1 MAVTGTLTAE
11 SDGAGVPAPA
21 TLQSVTNVRVV
32 YGLLL
37 TRYST
42 SELPKVCAGRTE
54 WTFDPGTAGS
64 SRSQKSDQVGSLA
77 PAYSGS
83 FFRTRTF
90 AYVERRVRVAKL
102 VRGDVDRGVV
112 ESERREVREV
122 SPPAPFR

>member
-1 MAVTGTLTAE
+1 MAVTGTSTAE
-11 SDGAGVPAPA
+11 SDGADVPAPA

-54 WTFDPGTAGS
+54 CTFDPGAAGS
-64 SRSQKSDQVGSLA
+64 SRSQKSDHVGSFA

-83 FFRTRTF
+83 FFSTRIL
-90 AYVERRVRVAKL
+90 AYAKA
-102 VRGDVDRGVV
+102 
-112 ESERREVREV
+112 V
-122 SPPAPFR
+122 SA